1 MNLIKRVPVWLFA
14 LVMVLGLIPQT
25 AFAEEKA
32 ASPLKYEIE
41 KKVNEDKTEATIS
54 LEFTETE
61 TVRLEKVTLPDGT
74 EKTEDLSVIT

>member
-1 MNLIKRVPVWLFA
+1 MNLIKRVTVWLLA

-41 KKVNEDKTEATIS
+41 KKFKRIV
-54 LEFTETE
+54 
-61 TVRLEKVTLPDGT
+61 
-74 EKTEDLSVIT
+74 

>member
-1 MNLIKRVPVWLFA
+1 MNLIKRVTVWLLA
-14 LVMVLGLIPQT
+14 LVMVLGLISQS

-41 KKVNEDKTEATIS
+41 KKVNENKTEATIS

-74 EKTEDLSVIT
+74 E